1 MTGTT
6 EYPSHIRKSIR
17 DTQRMLARPNLPA
30 TVRQQQERKLRALQ
44 LAVEGKAVLEMQQK
58 MSSKYRM
65 VRFFESKKAVRHL
78 RLALVS
84 GDAEEIQEAA
94 KDVLYVKFFPKD
106 SKYISLFPSEPCVD
120 EAVLA
125 KRTEMREAIFAE
137 HGAEM
142 TSEAIQLLVAK
153 PASGSKKSADEDDE
167 EEEEEEEDEEEDEDD
182 DDEDDDESDDDLED
196 DDEEDDSA
204 SGGEDGDDSDSE
216 ESGSEDEFDDEF
228 DSDDDSSDEEDD
240 DTDSSDSEDDASD
253 DSADFN
259 SDSVDFNSGDEDDD
273 SDDDSDGHSDP
284 GSSRKKSRS

>member
-125 KRTEMREAIFAE
+125 KRSEMREAIFEE

-153 PASGSKKSADEDDE
+153 PASGSKKSADEDEEE
-167 EEEEEEEDEEEDEDD
+167 EEEEEEEDEDDD

-228 DSDDDSSDEEDD
+228 DSDDDSSGEEDD

>member
-153 PASGSKKSADEDDE
+153 PASGSKKSADEDEEE
-167 EEEEEEEDEEEDEDD
+167 EEEEEEEDEDDD

-204 SGGEDGDDSDSE
+204 SGGDDGDDSDSE

-228 DSDDDSSDEEDD
+228 DSDDDSSGEEDD